1 MLIGID
7 LYPAFRIEL
16 SADAVSQ
23 RQKNFERYF
32 VENVFDKS
40 LNPSNDSYAKVKQ
53 KQRR

>member
-16 SADAVSQ
+16 FANAVSQ

-32 VENVFDKS
+32 IENVFD
-40 LNPSNDSYAKVKQ
+40 
-53 KQRR
+53 